1 MNEPKDDSFLDLY
14 KEMET
19 VFSSFQKEN
28 NLSCPEGCGACC
40 LSPEIEASVAEMLP
54 LAHYLIKTNK
64 AIETLNDLQ
73 DSSRTCVLYQSQ
85 TANGEKGYC
94 KAYEYRPAICR
105 MFGVASV
112 STKDNTIKYS
122 ICSKLK
128 QEKPREIEDLKLRKP
143 QAPFMHEWIH
153 KLLSIDPEILQQ
165 RQPINLAL
173 KEALMKLLYLHDL
186 SKNSLVTLST

>member
-1 MNEPKDDSFLDLY
+1 MNEPKVDSILELY
-14 KEMET
+14 KQMET
-19 VFSSFQKEN
+19 VFSGFQKEN
-28 NLSCPEGCGACC
+28 RLSCPEGCGACC

-64 AIETLNDLQ
+64 AIETLNDLE

-105 MFGVASV
+105 MFGVAGASSKD
-112 STKDNTIKYS
+112 STTKYS

-128 QEKPREIEDLKLRKP
+128 QERMREIEDLELRKP
-143 QAPFMHEWIH
+143 EAPFMHEWIH
-153 KLLSIDPEILQQ
+153 KLLSIDPEVLQQ
-165 RQPINLAL
+165 RYPINQAL
-173 KEALMKLLYLHDL
+173 KEALLKLLYIHDL